1 MNQELSPPWKNWLEA
16 FIKFCLVCFAL
27 NCFFVSIKLLGAFRE
42 LGSGYGQ
49 TLIMQLADNPIIGL
63 LIGILVTSI
72 AQSSSMTTSLVVG
85 LVAAGVLGEDQVV
98 ALTRA
103 IPIILGA
110 NVGTT
115 ITNTIVSTAHIG
127 NHSEFERAFSAAVVH
142 DFFNILAIFIFLPLQ
157 IYTNFLGRASL
168 AMAHLFADTGGM
180 KFVSPLKLL
189 VSPQKKF
196 FYSLFQEPFW
206 ITLLLTFALV
216 ISFYVS
222 ITILVRRVNERKG
235 IGPFTFI
242 FSALF
247 TAVATLVYYQAELVF
262 RPEVAIL
269 LFGLIMLFSSMSI
282 FVKVMRTA
290 VLSSWEVLFHNY
302 IFKTAARALVLGMVI
317 TAIVQSSSVTTSII
331 VPLAGAG
338 IITIREVFPYMLGA
352 NVGTTI
358 TAILAALSTGEPIAL
373 AVAYAHLFFNVL
385 GIVFLYPARSLPI
398 ACAQTLARFSLKY
411 RWFPILYIF
420 IMFFLLPLSLIWL
433 FK

>member
-1 MNQELSPPWKNWLEA
+1 MNQELSSPWKKWLETA
-16 FIKFCLVCFAL
+16 IKICLIFFAL
-27 NCFFVSIKLLGAFRE
+27 NCFFVSIKLLGAFRD

-49 TLIMQLADNPIIGL
+49 TLITQLADNPIIGL

-85 LVAAGVLGEDQVV
+85 LVAAGVLGEDQVL

-127 NHSEFERAFSAAVVH
+127 NRLEFERAFSAAVVH

-168 AMAHLFADTGGM
+168 WLAQLFAETGGM
-180 KFVSPLKLL
+180 NFVSPLKLL
-189 VSPQKKF
+189 VAPQKKF
-196 FYSLFQEPFW
+196 FFSLFQDPFW
-206 ITLLLTFALV
+206 TTLLLIFVMAS
-216 ISFYVS
+216 SFYFS
-222 ITILVRRVNERKG
+222 IIILARRVHNNKR
-235 IGPFTFI
+235 IRPFTFL
-242 FSALF
+242 FSVLF
-247 TAVATLVYYQAELVF
+247 TALATLVYYQAKLIF

-269 LFGLIMLFSSMSI
+269 IFGLIMLFSSMSI

-302 IFKTAARALVLGMVI
+302 IFKTAARAMTLGIVI

-338 IITIREVFPYMLGA
+338 IVTIRQIFPYMLGA

-373 AVAYAHLFFNVL
+373 AVAYAHLLFNIL
-385 GIVFLYPARSLPI
+385 GITLLYPARQIPI
-398 ACAQTLARFSLKY
+398 VCSQILARLSQKY
-411 RWFPILYIF
+411 PWFPFVYILIL
-420 IMFFLLPLSLIWL
+420 FFLLPLSLIWF